1 MALNEGRHT
10 QKVIR
15 LEQLN
20 KLFDMINN
28 LNVEFTAG
36 SSRSCSLVSSSGTKA
51 ANTPQVN
58 DDPSFGR
65 PHSELV

>member
-10 QKVIR
+10 ETVIR

-20 KLFDMINN
+20 QLFDMTNN

-36 SSRSCSLVSSSGTKA
+36 HPAPVSSFPA
-51 ANTPQVN
+51 DAP
-58 DDPSFGR
+58 
-65 PHSELV
+65 